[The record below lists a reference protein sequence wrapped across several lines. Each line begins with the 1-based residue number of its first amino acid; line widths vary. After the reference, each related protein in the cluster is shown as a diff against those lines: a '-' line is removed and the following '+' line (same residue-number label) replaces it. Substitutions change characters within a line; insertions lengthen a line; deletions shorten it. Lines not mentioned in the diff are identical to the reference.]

1 MFDTAKAVAE
11 VEERNRLRKEVQL
24 PLLSVEQELQRQKA
38 AHERKRTAEDEKRF
52 EVFMQSALRQAVEDN
67 MLAKLRKRRGD
78 QQWKSTGFLSGGGFA
93 FYVRGRRVMKR
104 LYRRQELDA
113 LILSS

>member
-24 PLLSVEQELQRQKA
+24 PLLSVEQELQARRPRMNA
-38 AHERKRTAEDEKRF
+38 SGPRRTKNDLKCL
-52 EVFMQSALRQAVEDN
+52 SALRQAVEDN

-93 FYVRGRRVMKR
+93 FHVRVRRVMKR
-104 LYRRQELDA
+104 LYQRQELDA
-113 LILSS
+113 PI